1 MIRGVGFDAVRIPRV
16 ARLETRHGLRFV
28 RRVLTS
34 EEFVL
39 WERRSAGRSRFLA
52 GRFAAKEAVAKSL
65 GTGFSR
71 GVGLGTIAVLTDG
84 AGRPEVRLAPCAARA
99 AAARGIRRVEI
110 SLSDEGEWAF
120 ALALALGD

>member
-1 MIRGVGFDAVRIPRV
+1 VIRGVGFDAVWIPRV
-16 ARLETRHGLRFV
+16 ARLEARYGLRFAH
-28 RRVLTS
+28 RVLTPK
-34 EEFVL
+34 EFVL
-39 WERRSAGRSRFLA
+39 WERKGGGRTRYLA

-84 AGRPEVRLAPCAARA
+84 AGRPEVRLALHAAWVA
-99 AAARGIRRVEI
+99 ATRGIRRVEI